1 MPVNEEVLV
10 ALNTA
15 FAGQRGVK
23 RWKPGQMMDYLR
35 DLFMQVLE
43 DFKVK
48 DLPDEVR
55 QQIFDAIKKFYDT
68 SVRIIDIPWVPE
80 IVESVIEDWLWNAL
94 ARELRK
100 LLELE

>member
-1 MPVNEEVLV
+1 
-10 ALNTA
+10 
-15 FAGQRGVK
+15 
-23 RWKPGQMMDYLR
+23 
-35 DLFMQVLE
+35 VLE

-55 QQIFDAIKKFYDT
+55 QQIFDAIKTFYDT